1 MGHSTNA
8 IFTRIEWCRR
18 QRTFARTQPDVERW
32 RAEEEGLWD
41 AILDQ
46 DHMSRYRN
54 AAPEIVQR
62 YAMGFHDGQVMLR
75 VARVARRL
83 SPQARS
89 VSPTMVSR

>member
-18 QRTFARTQPDVERW
+18 QRIFARSQPDVERW

-46 DHMSRYRN
+46 DHMAQYRN
-54 AAPEIVQR
+54 APAEIGER

-83 SPQARS
+83 SPQAHT
-89 VSPTMVSR
+89 VSLTVTQ